1 MLKPIAISLP
11 SKARDIRINP
21 QTGYVRLD
29 LTVDEARNLNR
40 MLFKALVTEKRR
52 KEIHGI

>member
-1 MLKPIAISLP
+1 MLKPISISLP
-11 SKARDIRINP
+11 SKGRDIRINR
-21 QTGYVRLD
+21 QTGKIRIA

-40 MLFKALVTEKRR
+40 MIFEALVAEKRR